1 MPARVCACR
10 ADVLDLVEDD
20 TAGLSNPKET
30 DNRCNSGEH
39 SQQLPVGAR
48 EVEDVVVLDS
58 IGCVALGLLL
68 LLLLAI

>member
-1 MPARVCACR
+1 MPVCVCACR

-30 DNRCNSGEH
+30 DNGCNGSEH
-39 SQQLPVGAR
+39 GQQLPVGTW

-68 LLLLAI
+68 LLLLAV